1 MDVCFFTNTG
11 ENGSEVVIDVLPILG
26 VNSAKKHPYLT
37 MIQIMLYK
45 KYALQESLREL
56 VKIIQM

>member
-1 MDVCFFTNTG
+1 MDVCIFTNMR
-11 ENGSEVVIDVLPILG
+11 ENGSEVAIDVLPIFG

-37 MIQIMLYK
+37 IIQIMLYQ

-56 VKIIQM
+56 VKIIQI